1 VTPPALPRISW
12 PSSVEGW
19 ARFGVAS
26 GEVYGIHLDRQHAV
40 EAGLPTQIGLGSLLW
55 AYAHEALRIWLPQH
69 RVSEI
74 EGRFT
79 EPWLLGDT
87 VSLSGMVQSDKA
99 GILVVDYE
107 ATVDRGATVMTGT
120 AQLVALAADGGLRE
134 SRIR

>member
-1 VTPPALPRISW
+1 MTRPALHRISW

-19 ARFGVAS
+19 ARFGVAT

-40 EAGLPTQIGLGSLLW
+40 ESGLPTQIGLGSLLW

-69 RVSEI
+69 RVREI
-74 EGRFT
+74 QGRFT

-87 VSLSGMVQSDKA
+87 VSFSAIVRTDNGEM
-99 GILVVDYE
+99 LVMDYE

-120 AQLVALAADGGLRE
+120 AQLVPLAADGDLSGGAH
-134 SRIR
+134 